1 MEMGV
6 FGINVRPVV
15 AFLHSSSCFGGS
27 VGPTLVFSPIVT
39 FRMVVF
45 RPFVSE
51 VILAKVKSSD
61 EDGIR
66 RMFASRILSTQITH
80 VSHSFGWILR

>member
-1 MEMGV
+1 MGV
-6 FGINVRPVV
+6 CGINVHFFCYSSQASYLTSA
-15 AFLHSSSCFGGS
+15 AF
-27 VGPTLVFSPIVT
+27 FSFEVT
-39 FRMVVF
+39 FRMVMF

-66 RMFASRILSTQITH
+66 RMLVWLLTVPYLIFVPR
-80 VSHSFGWILR
+80 SFGWVLR

>member
-1 MEMGV
+1 MAMGA
-6 FGINVRPVV
+6 FGINVRSILSLFYSP
-15 AFLHSSSCFGGS
+15 SCSG
-27 VGPTLVFSPIVT
+27 VLIGPMLTFSPIVT

-66 RMFASRILSTQITH
+66 RMFASPILSTQIPH
-80 VSHSFGWILR
+80 VPHSFG

>member
-1 MEMGV
+1 M
-6 FGINVRPVV
+6 
-15 AFLHSSSCFGGS
+15 
-27 VGPTLVFSPIVT
+27 
-39 FRMVVF
+39 F

-66 RMFASRILSTQITH
+66 RMLVWLLVMSDLHPKLIF
-80 VSHSFGWILR
+80 VPHSFGRILR

>member
-1 MEMGV
+1 M
-6 FGINVRPVV
+6 
-15 AFLHSSSCFGGS
+15 
-27 VGPTLVFSPIVT
+27 
-39 FRMVVF
+39 F

-66 RMFASRILSTQITH
+66 RMLVWLPI
-80 VSHSFGWILR
+80 VSYLIFVPRSFGWVLRRYVHSINLPPRTVRLVRLSFYYQLSLS

>member
-1 MEMGV
+1 M
-6 FGINVRPVV
+6 
-15 AFLHSSSCFGGS
+15 
-27 VGPTLVFSPIVT
+27 
-39 FRMVVF
+39 F

-66 RMFASRILSTQITH
+66 RMLVWLLTVPYLIFVPR
-80 VSHSFGWILR
+80 SFGWVLR